1 MSDRQPPP
9 QRPGD
14 VRPTEPL
21 GSAGT
26 EPLRPPVV
34 PAGKARRGG
43 PAIPGRLLAAGIAI
57 LVAVFLLGFVV
68 RGLGEDDPAPAGD
81 GTEQAGQGGG
91 GQGSGGGQDGQRR
104 ERRRA
109 ARACRRALGLSQQVV
124 GVQTQLLANRG
135 QLAEA
140 LVADETALI
149 EELNTQSDQLL
160 AQIATLQEGLDRQI
174 RRCL

>member
-1 MSDRQPPP
+1 MSDRQPPA

-14 VRPTEPL
+14 LRPTEPL

-34 PAGKARRGG
+34 PAGKTRRGG
-43 PAIPGRLLAAGIAI
+43 SVIPGGLLAAGIAV
-57 LVAVFLLGFVV
+57 LVAVFLLGFVIG
-68 RGLGEDDPAPAGD
+68 GLGDDDQAPAED
-81 GTEQAGQGGG
+81 RTEQAGQGE
-91 GQGSGGGQDGQRR
+91 GQGGGGQDGQRR

-135 QLAEA
+135 QLPEA
-140 LVADETALI
+140 LLADDKATI
-149 EELNTQSDQLL
+149 EELNAQSGQLL
-160 AQIATLQEGLDRQI
+160 GQIASLQEDLDRQI

>member
-1 MSDRQPPP
+1 MSDRQPPA
-9 QRPGD
+9 QRPEHVGS
-14 VRPTEPL
+14 TEPL

-34 PAGKARRGG
+34 PAGKTRRGG
-43 PAIPGRLLAAGIAI
+43 PAIPGGLLAAGIAV
-57 LVAVFLLGFVV
+57 LVAAFLLGFVV
-68 RGLGEDDPAPAGD
+68 RGLGDDDPAPAGD

-109 ARACRRALGLSQQVV
+109 SRACRRALGLSQQVV
-124 GVQTQLLANRG
+124 GLQTQLLANRG

-140 LVADETALI
+140 LVAEDTPLI
-149 EELNTQSDQLL
+149 EELNAQSDQLL
-160 AQIATLQEGLDRQI
+160 GQIASLQEGLDRQI